1 MFIIRSLQL
10 IPLLGLLSLP
20 ALADEA
26 AIRKVVQAQ
35 MGAEPQSV
43 SKTPYGGLYEV
54 VLGDRV
60 FYSDEKGDYFFIGA
74 VYDTKTK
81 SNLTEER
88 IQKIMAVQFDT
99 LPLDSAIKI
108 VKGNGKR
115 KLAVFSDAD
124 CPYCKKL
131 EQELVNVTD
140 VTVYILLYPI
150 DSLHPQS
157 AEKSRSIWCAPDR
170 AKAWNEWMMKG
181 TLPKNQGTCDTPIAK
196 LAELGRKLHVSGTPT
211 LIFADGRR
219 VPGVLPAAQIEK
231 YLNSAASK

>member
-1 MFIIRSLQL
+1 MLMIRLSQL
-10 IPLLGLLSLP
+10 LPFLGLLSLP
-20 ALADEA
+20 AMADDA

-60 FYSDEKGDYFFIGA
+60 FYSDEKGEYFFIGGI
-74 VYDTKTK
+74 YDTKTQ

-88 IQKIMAVQFDT
+88 IQKIMAVPFDT

-140 VTVYILLYPI
+140 VTLYILLYPI
-150 DSLHPQS
+150 DSLHPQA

-181 TLPKNQGTCDTPIAK
+181 NLPKNPGTCDTPIAK
-196 LAELGRKLHVSGTPT
+196 LAELGQKLHVSGTPT

-219 VPGVLPAAQIEK
+219 VPGVISAAQIDK
-231 YLNSAASK
+231 FLNSAESK